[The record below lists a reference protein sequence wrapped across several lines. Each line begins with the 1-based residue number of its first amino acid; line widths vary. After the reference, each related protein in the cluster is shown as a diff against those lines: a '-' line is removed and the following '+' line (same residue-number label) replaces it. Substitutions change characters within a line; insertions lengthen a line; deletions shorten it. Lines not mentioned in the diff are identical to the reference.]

1 MSTESRPELEDVPA
15 VSDDAVIDDVNTNPE
30 QQRLADAPD
39 PLKVLEVPSQ
49 PLHTIVEAPAEL
61 APAPLAA
68 APPPAPLAD
77 GPVPAP
83 FSSSPSSTGV
93 SSAGKAGPPA
103 DAIGLGAFGKYN
115 LLRSIGAGG
124 MAQIYEGEIT
134 GPSGFSK
141 KVVVKTILPEYATLA
156 DFKNMFINEAKVAAL
171 LNHPNIVQTFDFG
184 EINNRLFISMEFVD
198 GASLQQVLH
207 RATKDGRMLGP
218 RFATAIGL
226 AMCEALSYVARL
238 TTPDGELLG
247 IVHRD
252 ITPGNILVSRQG
264 VVKLTDFGVVKSSMN
279 ALATQ
284 AGTVKGK
291 YGYMSPEQL
300 LGQPVDHRSDI
311 FSLGIV
317 LYEVATQRRLFK
329 RPTLPETVTAVSR
342 AEVRPPSTFIPDFP
356 QGLERL
362 LMRMLALDPAAR
374 PQTAHDVLL
383 ELDHFRQLKGW
394 TTGGRELAGLLE
406 SLFPSG
412 FPVKTELGSSSQV
425 RENTVPGMEA
435 VRPQETGLSWPI
447 LVGIAGGLILLL
459 TLIWALVLA

>member
-1 MSTESRPELEDVPA
+1 MSTDSRPESEDVPV

-39 PLKVLEVPSQ
+39 PLEMLDVPSRSQ
-49 PLHTIVEAPAEL
+49 HTIIDPSAE
-61 APAPLAA
+61 P
-68 APPPAPLAD
+68 
-77 GPVPAP
+77 
-83 FSSSPSSTGV
+83 SPSSASV
-93 SSAGKAGPPA
+93 SSAGREEPA
-103 DAIGLGAFGKYN
+103 HSLGLGRFGKYN

-124 MAQIYEGEIT
+124 MAQIYEAEIT

-184 EINNRLFISMEFVD
+184 EINNRLFISMEFID
-198 GASLQQVLH
+198 GPSLQQVLQ
-207 RATKDGRMLGP
+207 RAATKDGRVLGP

-226 AMCEALSYVARL
+226 AMCEALSYVARI
-238 TTPDGELLG
+238 TSPDGELLG

-279 ALATQ
+279 ALVTQ

-329 RPTLPETVTAVSR
+329 RATLPETVTAVSR
-342 AEVRPPSTFIPDFP
+342 AEVLPPSSFIPDFP

-362 LMRMLALDPAAR
+362 LMRMMALDPAAR

-412 FPVKTELGSSSQV
+412 FPMKTELGSSSQV
-425 RENTVPGMEA
+425 REYTGTGMEA
-435 VRPQETGLSWPI
+435 VRPQETSLSWPI
-447 LVGIAGGLILLL
+447 LIGIGSGLILLL
-459 TLIWALVLA
+459 TLLWALVLA